1 MKRLTQLTLTGI
13 AALFALQAP
22 ALADKSDDTVVW
34 STASQVD
41 TADLYYQA
49 LREVVI
55 TALNM
60 CDSLV
65 HLNPITHEYQPL
77 LAESYKWTDDHT
89 LDVKLR
95 QGIKFW
101 NGKDFGAKD
110 VAYTLNHAR
119 QPDSGVTT
127 RLIVDWIK
135 DVQVVGPYEVRI
147 IAKEPTP
154 AALTYLADQT
164 PIYPDGHYDS
174 APALSNAKGD
184 ARKDFGAVL
193 PMCTGPYI
201 LKDFHSGS
209 SFTLVKNPNYFKD
222 SPKGQPHIGKLVFKT
237 IPDTDSQMAAIMTHQ
252 VDWLW
257 SVLPQNAKQLG
268 AVPGIT
274 VTAAPTTRMSFLSL
288 DASGR
293 SGPNPLEKLQV
304 RQAIAHAIDK
314 NAIAKDLVGPGSKPL
329 KSMCYPEQFG
339 CTEDVRQYD
348 YDPALAKK
356 LLAEA
361 GYPNGFSMPFY
372 AYRDRPYTEAVANYL
387 RAVGINTDIRFLQ
400 WKALQPTIRKGQ
412 VALSQL
418 TWGSQGMMDTSA
430 STSYYFEGSTD
441 DYARDKQVTDW
452 LVKADHTV
460 DSDERKALYKKALS
474 RIADQAYFIP
484 IFTYG
489 RIYAINSD
497 LNYKVTPDEA
507 AHFYMA
513 SWK

>member
-1 MKRLTQLTLTGI
+1 
-13 AALFALQAP
+13 
-22 ALADKSDDTVVW
+22 
-34 STASQVD
+34 
-41 TADLYYQA
+41 
-49 LREVVI
+49 
-55 TALNM
+55 
-60 CDSLV
+60 
-65 HLNPITHEYQPL
+65 
-77 LAESYKWTDDHT
+77 
-89 LDVKLR
+89 
-95 QGIKFW
+95 
-101 NGKDFGAKD
+101 
-110 VAYTLNHAR
+110 
-119 QPDSGVTT
+119 
-127 RLIVDWIK
+127 VDWIK
-135 DVQVVGPYEVRI
+135 DDQVVGPYEVRI

-361 GYPNGFSMPFY
+361 GYPNGIKNLDFLVREAATFKLW
-372 AYRDRPYTEAVANYL
+372 AVAIQAMLKETLNIETKLRTVQISAWFEEAQAGNFDIAISAIVSTLMDPSDYFNAWYFTNGPQNYSKWS
-387 RAVGINTDIRFLQ
+387 NKEFD
-400 WKALQPTIRKGQ
+400 ALAQQIDR
-412 VALSQL
+412 
-418 TWGSQGMMDTSA
+418 
-430 STSYYFEGSTD
+430 ETD
-441 DYARDKQVTDW
+441 DAR
-452 LVKADHTV
+452 
-460 DSDERKALYKKALS
+460 RKALV
-474 RIADQAYFIP
+474 RQAELILEQDPPLLPVSWEKIYDGWYTYVKGVNP
-484 IFTYG
+484 YHIFG
-489 RIYAINSD
+489 IYDVVRWDTAWLD
-497 LNYKVTPDEA
+497 K
-507 AHFYMA
+507 
-513 SWK
+513 